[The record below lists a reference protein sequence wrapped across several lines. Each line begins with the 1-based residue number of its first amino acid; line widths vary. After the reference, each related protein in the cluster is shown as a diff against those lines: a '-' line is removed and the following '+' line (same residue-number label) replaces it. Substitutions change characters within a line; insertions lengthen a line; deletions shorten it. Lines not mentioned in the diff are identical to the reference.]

1 MADQLMHE
9 TPIYTF
15 KPDELRYAG
24 VQFVPT
30 QIRTTGNGLT
40 VTFEPVK

>member
-1 MADQLMHE
+1 MHE

-30 QIRTTGNGLT
+30 RIQTTGNGLT